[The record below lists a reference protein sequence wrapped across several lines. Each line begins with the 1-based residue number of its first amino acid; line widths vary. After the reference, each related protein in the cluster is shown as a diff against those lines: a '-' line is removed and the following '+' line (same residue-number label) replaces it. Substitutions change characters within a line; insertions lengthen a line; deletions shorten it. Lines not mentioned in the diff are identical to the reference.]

1 MKRIVIFSLLWL
13 AGIGLS
19 GCSEATTQTTTTGSN
34 QATASSVVKQQ
45 TAEISF
51 VNKTDAQPEQI
62 PAKNGVIQR
71 RNLFNGDNEGKF

>member
-51 VNKTDAQPEQI
+51 VNKKMRSLNKYQPKRCHSKKE
-62 PAKNGVIQR
+62 P
-71 RNLFNGDNEGKF
+71 L